1 MAPPAPIGTPGLLAD
16 LPEVAPLPPEELPEL
31 LPLPLEEPP
40 KPPLPAN
47 AADARLLPEDPEE
60 TLPPLLPDEP
70 LLPEDPELPEEPEL
84 PDEPELPEEPEPPDE
99 PLPPAGILL
108 ARDRA
113 SLGSSMA
120 IVSARQVLTKS
131 MKD

>member
-47 AADARLLPEDPEE
+47 AADA
-60 TLPPLLPDEP
+60 PLLPDEP
-70 LLPEDPELPEEPEL
+70 LLPEGPELPEEPEL
-84 PDEPELPEEPEPPDE
+84 PDEPEPPDE
-99 PLPPAGILL
+99 PLPPTGILL